1 MTSQSDLRNVAAPG
15 VPYFTPHQSPP
26 SGSALPLSE
35 QPVHKDKLP
44 KLFEPL
50 KIRDAVFPNRAFCA
64 PMCMYSCADGK
75 LTDFHM
81 VHLGGIAYK
90 GAGLVMVEAS
100 SVRPEGRI
108 SPEDSGIWEDA
119 QIESLSKIVTYV
131 HSQGHHLSVQ
141 LAHAGRK
148 ASTVAPWLAARG
160 RSNTATADIGG
171 WPDNVVSS
179 TTTPWSSDYPVPRM
193 LSIAEIKDIVK
204 AFGDAAVRAVKA
216 GVDSVELHAAHGYL
230 LHQFL
235 STATNQRTDEY
246 GGPFE
251 NRVRFVLEAIQEIRS
266 RIPQGMPFFLRLS
279 GTDWLDTAKYPGAWD
294 IEQTIRLAKLLYP
307 LGVDLLDVS
316 SAGNHEEQKIPVHI
330 KGYQTSLAGKVKKV
344 LTEEGGEAAKLLIS
358 AVGGITDGAQAN
370 QILEEGQVDAV
381 FIAREFLRDSSFVM
395 RAAKQ
400 LEVQVRWPLQY
411 QRGTFGRVQPRI

>member
-1 MTSQSDLRNVAAPG
+1 
-15 VPYFTPHQSPP
+15 
-26 SGSALPLSE
+26 
-35 QPVHKDKLP
+35 
-44 KLFEPL
+44 
-50 KIRDAVFPNRAFCA
+50 
-64 PMCMYSCADGK
+64 
-75 LTDFHM
+75 
-81 VHLGGIAYK
+81 
-90 GAGLVMVEAS
+90 
-100 SVRPEGRI
+100 
-108 SPEDSGIWEDA
+108 
-119 QIESLSKIVTYV
+119 
-131 HSQGHHLSVQ
+131 
-141 LAHAGRK
+141 
-148 ASTVAPWLAARG
+148 
-160 RSNTATADIGG
+160 
-171 WPDNVVSS
+171 
-179 TTTPWSSDYPVPRM
+179 M

-266 RIPQGMPFFLRLS
+266 RIPQGMPFFLRFVVDANAELIDKYGANIMTNRRLS

-330 KGYQTSLAGKVKKV
+330 KEYQTSLAEKVKKV

-370 QILEEGQVDAV
+370 QVWIPCVCTPDVSVTLTG
-381 FIAREFLRDSSFVM
+381 LH
-395 RAAKQ
+395 
-400 LEVQVRWPLQY
+400 L
-411 QRGTFGRVQPRI
+411 